1 MAVAVAEMLAGMPEP
16 ADLRRAEVDGR
27 MVVTV
32 GSTVLFDYAGADAGM
47 RNLAVVVLTGLR
59 FTGQR
64 VAEVLGLSEEYV
76 ARLRTRAREQGSA
89 GLVRRRGRPTKLTA
103 AMLAQA
109 GRWRAEG
116 VSNVEIGRRLGVHDS
131 TVSRALA
138 AVAMAPVSAE
148 QPAPAPVEPVPVEPV
163 PGAVREQP
171 VEALAE
177 VSPQAS
183 AGDRPARDVQGARAT
198 RYAGAMLLHPFFD
211 RAGVAAA
218 FSGGHLGPARRYDD
232 VGVLTATTVAL
243 ALGIGSV
250 EGAKHLIRGEV
261 GAVVGLAA
269 IPELRTLRERL
280 STIAQGSD
288 PLGVHRAVAAGMLAA
303 DACPEQVYFLDDHFV
318 PYAGARPLA
327 KGYDTKRG
335 KASRGRADTLVVDHT
350 GRAVA
355 FTSGEPKGLSVSLP
369 DALAALQAVLADTAG
384 RTATAGPGR
393 LLLGFDRGGAFPV
406 TFAHCRDA
414 DVDWVSY
421 RRGPLVAPQSPPH
434 RSWVARDGRRITMT
448 VADETV
454 QIAGYGP
461 ARQLTVYEH
470 GAPALQILTS
480 DSTAPAAKLACWLR
494 DRWRIENAFKYLSDH
509 HGIDWLTDYAMAIA
523 ADTALVANPARQAA
537 RAGVRTAEGTLTAA
551 EQALARTLTD
561 TTITVPAKNSALP
574 GLQRDVERAAAALA
588 AAKTDLAPIPAKLPA
603 NVVDPTARRAT
614 PRLAQRALQM
624 ACRLLAYNAEH
635 WLANRLNTYLG
646 DPDEYRAI
654 TRHLLHTGG
663 VVHYRQDSIHVE
675 LDPPDSPRISRALR
689 LLLDELTTTQ
699 AHIPGDR
706 RPLSYTLHD

>member
-1 MAVAVAEMLAGMPEP
+1 
-16 ADLRRAEVDGR
+16 
-27 MVVTV
+27 
-32 GSTVLFDYAGADAGM
+32 VL
-47 RNLAVVVLTGLR
+47 
-59 FTGQR
+59 
-64 VAEVLGLSEEYV
+64 
-76 ARLRTRAREQGSA
+76 
-89 GLVRRRGRPTKLTA
+89 
-103 AMLAQA
+103 
-109 GRWRAEG
+109 
-116 VSNVEIGRRLGVHDS
+116 
-131 TVSRALA
+131 
-138 AVAMAPVSAE
+138 
-148 QPAPAPVEPVPVEPV
+148 
-163 PGAVREQP
+163 
-171 VEALAE
+171 
-177 VSPQAS
+177 PQAS

-414 DVDWVSY
+414 EVDWVSY
-421 RRGPLVAPQSPPH
+421 RRGPLVAPQSPPR

-675 LDPPDSPRISRALR
+675 LDPPDSPRISRALKCSS
-689 LLLDELTTTQ
+689 TNS
-699 AHIPGDR
+699 PPPR
-706 RPLSYTLHD
+706 RTSPATAARSATPSTIDHSAQSQFRRSEPR